1 MISLELWDAI
11 TDALLFS
18 QSLEIYALTHIIWYP
33 RDILL
38 FLIQDFLFLK
48 LMIIVFETGGL
59 PNLLILS
66 LDDKVKLDILFWSK
80 T

>member
-18 QSLEIYALTHIIWYP
+18 QSLDIYTLTHIIWYS

-66 LDDKVKLDILFWSK
+66 LDDKVKLDILFLSK
-80 T
+80 K